1 MADEAARAI
10 DLPDAHKR
18 LVLEIIRRRLPDAT
32 IWVYGSRA
40 KGSARRYS
48 DLDLMLDNRGKG
60 IPGSV
65 MGNLDEDFDESD
77 LPIIVEL
84 RDMAET
90 DAAFLDR
97 IRKDFLLLE

>member
-1 MADEAARAI
+1 MAHDAARAI
-10 DLPDAHKR
+10 DLPKAHQQ

-32 IWVYGSRA
+32 IWVYGSRT

-65 MGNLDEDFDESD
+65 MGNLDEDFDDSD

-90 DAAFLDR
+90 DTAFLDR
-97 IRKDFLLLE
+97 IRKDFMLLE